1 VGAITLQG
9 IAGITPHCPGKKV
22 WEISKVAQKRKS
34 TAEARIRKADC
45 IRSDFATD
53 RLRHYTS
60 AFLLLIEGTYV

>member
-1 VGAITLQG
+1 VGPITLPA
-9 IAGITPHCPGKKV
+9 IAGIAQHGCEKKAS
-22 WEISKVAQKRKS
+22 EISRLMQKRE
-34 TAEARIRKADC
+34 TAAKARICKAAC